1 MNKRG
6 QIFLMAALIIAGILI
21 GLVRISNQ
29 STTRDEP
36 EAFFDLSDEIS
47 FETKRVLD
55 YGVINSELNISGLAS
70 QLLSNYSEL
79 IGNNDVAFVYGNPQD
94 PNGAIYAY
102 YYQNVQVVGVT
113 LYDGISVPI
122 TIQSGSQI
130 QAEYSDTADTV
141 TIRIEG
147 IDYTFNLKPGQN
159 FYFVLAKDE
168 EGEKFVTIE

>member
-1 MNKRG
+1 
-6 QIFLMAALIIAGILI
+6 MAALIIAGILI
-21 GLVRISNQ
+21 SLVRISNE
-29 STTRDEP
+29 SVTREEP

-55 YGVINSELNISGLAS
+55 YGVINSVSNINDSVS
-70 QLLSNYSEL
+70 SLLSNYSES
-79 IGNNDVAFVYGNPQD
+79 IGNQDVAFVYGN
-94 PNGAIYAY
+94 AIDGVSAY
-102 YYQNVQVVGVT
+102 YYEQVNVIGAT
-113 LYDGISVPI
+113 ILGGIAVPI
-122 TIQSGSQI
+122 TIASGTQI
-130 QAEYSDTADTV
+130 QAEYSSAANTA

>member
-6 QIFLMAALIIAGILI
+6 QVFLMAALIIAGILI
-21 GLVRISNQ
+21 SLVRISNK
-29 STTRDEP
+29 SITRDEP

-55 YGVINSELNISGLAS
+55 YGVINSVSNINDSVSA
-70 QLLSNYSEL
+70 LLSNYSEN
-79 IGNNDVAFVYGNPQD
+79 IGNQDVAFVYGNAVD
-94 PNGAIYAY
+94 GIYAY
-102 YYQNVQVVGVT
+102 YYKQINIIGAT
-113 LYDGISVPI
+113 ILGGIAVPI
-122 TIQSGSQI
+122 NIASGTQIEAQYSQV
-130 QAEYSDTADTV
+130 ANTA

-168 EGEKFVTIE
+168 DGEKFVTVE